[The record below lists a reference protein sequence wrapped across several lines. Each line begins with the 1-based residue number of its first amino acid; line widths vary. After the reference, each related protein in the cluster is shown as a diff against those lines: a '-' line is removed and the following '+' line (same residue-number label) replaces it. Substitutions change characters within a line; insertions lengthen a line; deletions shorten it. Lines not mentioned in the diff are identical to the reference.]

1 MTDKALWAF
10 SGTSG
15 NYSNTI
21 SLCEATTED
30 APFIA
35 TVYNQ
40 AILAGNCTCDT
51 KTVTSEMRE
60 NGFLST
66 LPMVIR
72 CIYVLRMG
80 YLWAMAI

>member
-40 AILAGNCTCDT
+40 AILAG
-51 KTVTSEMRE
+51 TVLVIPNSHFRMRE